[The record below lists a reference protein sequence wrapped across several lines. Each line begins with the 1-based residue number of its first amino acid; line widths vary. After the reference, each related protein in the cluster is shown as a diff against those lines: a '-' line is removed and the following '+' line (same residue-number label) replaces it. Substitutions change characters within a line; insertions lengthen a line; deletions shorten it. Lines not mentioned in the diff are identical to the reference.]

1 MSVKAFSF
9 NSIFSRVLSI
19 GIWLT
24 VGWSQMLNKLQA
36 IALLALRL
44 YLVPPLLQA
53 GVTKMQHFADTV
65 AWFGPD
71 GLNLP
76 MPYLLTILAISAE
89 IGGAIGLLIGFAT
102 RFSAALLAVTM
113 GVAIVTVHWQ
123 HGWLAVADASSWL
136 ANGTILYDQ
145 SVMASGE
152 KLARAKELLAEH
164 GNYDWLTAS
173 GSFVILNNGIEFA
186 ATYLVML
193 LVLCSQGCGAY
204 FGLDY
209 WIKQYCQRRGL
220 LNNSAR

>member
-1 MSVKAFSF
+1 MLS
-9 NSIFSRVLSI
+9 NSLVLTGI
-19 GIWLT
+19 RAGIWL
-24 VGWSQMLNKLQA
+24 SQGFSQLLNNLQGV
-36 IALLALRL
+36 ALLLLRL

-53 GVTKMQHFADTV
+53 GVMKMQHFADTV
-65 AWFGPD
+65 AWFGAD
-71 GLNLP
+71 GLDLP
-76 MPYLLTILAISAE
+76 MPYLLAILAITAE

-113 GVAIVTVHWQ
+113 VVAIFTVHWQ

-136 ANGTILYDQ
+136 ANGTLFYDQ

-152 KLARAKELLAEH
+152 KLAIAKELLAEH

-173 GSFVILNNGIEFA
+173 GSFVVLNNGIEFA

-209 WIKQYCQRRGL
+209 WIKHFLQRRGL
-220 LNNSAR
+220 IDNSAR